1 MGQKNPFWESIS
13 RQTNLSDE
21 VFPGQ
26 SLVEIIGDQRV
37 LVENHRGIAEYGQEK
52 ICVKVKMGIVE
63 IRGNDLQVQCIS
75 RECLVITGSIHDVA
89 LNRRTIP

>member
-1 MGQKNPFWESIS
+1 MGQKNPFWESIC
-13 RQTNLSDE
+13 RQTNLADE

-37 LVENHRGIAEYGQEK
+37 LVENHRGVAEYGREK

-63 IRGNDLQVQCIS
+63 IQGSCLQLQCIS
-75 RECLVITGSIHDVA
+75 RECLVITGRIHNVV
-89 LNRRTIP
+89 LNRRNTP